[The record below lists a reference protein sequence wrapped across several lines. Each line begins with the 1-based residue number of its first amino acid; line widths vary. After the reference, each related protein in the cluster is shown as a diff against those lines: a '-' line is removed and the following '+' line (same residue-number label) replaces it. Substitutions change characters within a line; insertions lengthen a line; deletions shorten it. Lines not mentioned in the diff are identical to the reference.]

1 MARFVDQWSALG
13 NESAESARRI
23 RSFYVNEPC
32 KGVVV
37 PELRESCAVRFAAL
51 AICHT
56 AIMSG
61 ANYEA
66 LPAEGPVHTF
76 SRTELNVQ

>member
-1 MARFVDQWSALG
+1 MARSVDQWSALG

-37 PELRESCAVRFAAL
+37 PELRESCAVPFVAL
-51 AICHT
+51 AIRHT
-56 AIMSG
+56 AITSG
-61 ANYEA
+61 GDYEA
-66 LPAEGPVHTF
+66 IPAAGPLRTF
-76 SRTELNVQ
+76 SRTEPNAQ